1 VSDMGDIQQNENN
14 NKRPVVRYLLYLL
27 AVVIII
33 VGAALAKYVSSL
45 SGADAARVAEFDYE
59 ISVSRN
65 TLDTITNPADT
76 LIEFNETTL
85 NTTTDNDTQ
94 QVEFLVSLYATS
106 MLADAENCEFDEVA
120 RVIDVT
126 VTNTSE
132 VTVNAIIQYITEIDN
147 VSGDSGSGIVWCLF
161 NEGEYTDY
169 NDILGKLKYT
179 STSAVPSYNTLI
191 DKLNDANEETLAD
204 WYADAVLDP
213 NGNSKTLTIVFW
225 AEHEAVTAR
234 GWNFD
239 GSSPLKQ
246 SIVIDYAVTQVD

>member
-1 VSDMGDIQQNENN
+1 MGDIQQNENN

-106 MLADAENCEFDEVA
+106 ML
-120 RVIDVT
+120 RMPKI
-126 VTNTSE
+126 
-132 VTVNAIIQYITEIDN
+132 VN
-147 VSGDSGSGIVWCLF
+147 LM
-161 NEGEYTDY
+161 
-169 NDILGKLKYT
+169 KLQ
-179 STSAVPSYNTLI
+179 
-191 DKLNDANEETLAD
+191 
-204 WYADAVLDP
+204 
-213 NGNSKTLTIVFW
+213 G
-225 AEHEAVTAR
+225 
-234 GWNFD
+234 
-239 GSSPLKQ
+239 
-246 SIVIDYAVTQVD
+246 